1 MRTHIHAHIHTHR
14 HSDNTQ
20 TQTHTQTLAGTILAC
35 EWRSQS
41 HHHSFQE
48 GQPQSHCAGF
58 PTGEGRLEGEDRKEG
73 KERWRKEESACVCLC
88 VCKCLCGARVYTADR
103 NCGLS

>member
-1 MRTHIHAHIHTHR
+1 MWRVHAY
-14 HSDNTQ
+14 
-20 TQTHTQTLAGTILAC
+20 THTLTEAFRQHTNTDEHRLAGTILAS

-48 GQPQSHCAGF
+48 GQPQSHCTGF

-73 KERWRKEESACVCLC
+73 KE
-88 VCKCLCGARVYTADR
+88 
-103 NCGLS
+103 